1 MLEDF
6 LLGNYTDQEHKTGV
20 TVLLSLEGATGG
32 VSVRGGA
39 PATHETELFRAE
51 NAVEKVNAVLLSG
64 GSAFGLEAVSGAMKF
79 LYEKGKGY
87 DAGGYR
93 VPICAGASVYDFEYG
108 SFAYPTKEDGYAA
121 CLAAKPIEE
130 MSGALGGGTG
140 ATVAKLGGMRSA
152 FPSGMAVVTGKAGEV
167 EMAVVTVVNA
177 LGNVYDPVSGA
188 PLREVLPQAARP
200 SFSNTTISCILTN
213 ALLTKAQA
221 NKLADVTQDA
231 YAKCIRPVHTL
242 YDGDTIFTLASGR
255 VKADLLTLQMLADEL
270 MCKAILRAV
279 RPSDD

>member
-6 LLGNYTDQEHKTGV
+6 LIGNYTDQKHKTGV
-20 TVLLSLEGATGG
+20 TVLLAPEGATGG

-51 NAVEKVNAVLLSG
+51 NTVEKVNAVLLSG
-64 GSAFGLEAVSGAMKF
+64 GSAFGLEAVSGAMTY

-87 DAGGYR
+87 DAGGFR
-93 VPICAGASVYDFEYG
+93 VPICAGASIYDLECG

-121 CLAAKPIEE
+121 CLAAKPLEE
-130 MSGALGGGTG
+130 IGGAIGGGTG
-140 ATVAKLGGMRSA
+140 ATVAKMGGMASA
-152 FPSGMAVVTGKAGEV
+152 FPSGMAVAMGRKGEI

-177 LGNVYDPVSGA
+177 LGNVYDPVTGA
-188 PLREVLPQAARP
+188 PLCETLPKEGAAC
-200 SFSNTTISCILTN
+200 FSNTTISCILTN

-221 NKLADVTQDA
+221 NKLSDVTQDA

-242 YDGDTIFTLASGR
+242 YDGDTVFTLASGR

-270 MCKAILRAV
+270 TCKAILHAV
-279 RPSDD
+279 RSSND